1 MAKIEAIERRL
12 ENWARWK
19 MRAGGHLNYAG
30 VNWETLGDGRSG
42 YREAV
47 IPIDDCEAADTDAA
61 IQLLPRHL
69 QDTLTE
75 HYTGEHADIPS
86 QAKKLGCAVSTVHAR
101 IEDAHRRLSQHFH
114 ERAEAARREQ
124 ERIAAIGGRPIK
136 RKKEF
141 YEL

>member
-30 VNWETLGDGRSG
+30 VNWETLGEGRSG

-61 IQLLPRHL
+61 IHQLPKHL
-69 QDTLTE
+69 QETLGV
-75 HYTGEHADIPS
+75 HYTGEHTDIPS
-86 QAKKLGCAVSTVHAR
+86 QAQRLGCAVSTVHAR
-101 IEDAHRRLSQHFH
+101 IDDAHRRLSQHFH
-114 ERAEAARREQ
+114 EKAEAARREQ
-124 ERIAAIGGRPIK
+124 ERIAVASGRPIN